1 MEKKTKIILIG
12 LGVVLAVYSGYK
24 LLSNPT
30 APITP
35 TDNSNGGAT
44 NVGTTT
50 AGINFVDLAG
60 KLFTAFNGC
69 GTDNAAWR
77 DVLSKLNNQA
87 DWNALN
93 KAYGT
98 RTLTC
103 WSSFWNNYTGGLQ
116 GAFRSELSDS
126 ELGEAN
132 ATLAGKNISSL

>member
-24 LLSNPT
+24 LLSNP
-30 APITP
+30 ITP
-35 TDNSNGGAT
+35 IDSNNGGGGNT
-44 NVGTTT
+44 VGGGTTE
-50 AGINFVDLAG
+50 GLNFVDLAG
-60 KLFTAFNGC
+60 KLFTAFDGC
-69 GTDNAAWR
+69 GTSNAVWR

-98 RTLTC
+98 RKISC
-103 WSSFWNNYTGGLQ
+103 WLSSNYEGGLQ
-116 GAFRSELSDS
+116 GAFRSELSES

-132 ATLAGKNISSL
+132 ATLASKNISSL

>member
-12 LGVVLAVYSGYK
+12 LGVVLAVYSVYK

-30 APITP
+30 API
-35 TDNSNGGAT
+35 DSNNGGGGNT
-44 NVGTTT
+44 VGGGTTE
-50 AGINFVDLAG
+50 GLNFVDLAG

-103 WSSFWNNYTGGLQ
+103 WSSFWNNYKGGLQ